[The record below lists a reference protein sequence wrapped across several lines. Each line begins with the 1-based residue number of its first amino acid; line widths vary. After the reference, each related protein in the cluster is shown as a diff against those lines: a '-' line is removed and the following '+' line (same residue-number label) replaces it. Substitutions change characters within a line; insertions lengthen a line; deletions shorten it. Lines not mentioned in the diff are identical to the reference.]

1 MITFWYRRTF
11 KAWLTSLYEPLEFLA
26 AIKHSSEVMVIQN
39 TACGATLNP
48 QPKLNDITISVV
60 SPIFNEERNV
70 RPLVERLAKAFKQ
83 MGCKWEVV
91 FALDPSPDNTEL
103 EIMSLIEEDY
113 PVRLIRFSR
122 RIGKALSLM
131 AGLEHA
137 MGEAC
142 VIIDADLQDPPEL
155 IQEMAQK
162 WIEGHKV
169 VIARRRSR
177 KGENFLYLQA
187 ASLFYKILDKFS
199 EVEVPRDAGDFRLI
213 DKEVTKHIISF
224 KEKHGFLRG
233 INASVGFSTFILPF
247 DRDPRFSG
255 KTQISWLGAVNIA
268 LDGIIPFSRTPVRAL
283 FWMGSFMAAIT
294 LIALFAL
301 GIFSLLGIIKAI
313 EAPTLIGLL
322 IVFVG
327 GLILTGQG
335 VLGEYLVR
343 TYEETRDRPLYI
355 IDKIVE
361 SKRAAGLKDK
371 GIES

>member
-1 MITFWYRRTF
+1 MN
-11 KAWLTSLYEPLEFLA
+11 SL
-26 AIKHSSEVMVIQN
+26 S
-39 TACGATLNP
+39 
-48 QPKLNDITISVV
+48 KLDDITISVV
-60 SPIFNEERNV
+60 SPIYKEESNV
-70 RPLVERLAKAFKQ
+70 KPLIERLATVFES
-83 MGCKWEVV
+83 MGCKWEIV
-91 FALDPSPDNTEL
+91 FALDPSPDNTEA
-103 EIMSLIEEDY
+103 EIMKLIEEDY
-113 PVRLIRFSR
+113 PIRLITFSR
-122 RIGKALSLM
+122 RIGKALSLI
-131 AGLEHA
+131 AGLNHVV
-137 MGEAC
+137 GDAC

-155 IQEMAQK
+155 IQEMAHK
-162 WIEGHKV
+162 WREGYKV

-199 EVEVPRDAGDFRLI
+199 EVEVPRDAGDFRLM
-213 DKEVTKHIISF
+213 DKEVVKHVVSF

-268 LDGIIPFSRTPVRAL
+268 LDGIVPFSRTPVRAL
-283 FWMGSFMAAIT
+283 FWLGSFMAAIT
-294 LIALFAL
+294 LIVLFAL
-301 GIFSLLGIIKAI
+301 GIFSLLGIIKPI
-313 EAPTLIGLL
+313 EAPALIGLL

-335 VLGEYLVR
+335 ILGEYLVR

-361 SKRAAGLKDK
+361 SKRAAALKDK
-371 GIES
+371 GTES